1 MLYMPLD
8 LAKHSPAI
16 PWKHFKEKGKSV
28 VMAALDR
35 RMANFDKLPS
45 LPSSNIYADSHLFD
59 VHPADVPC
67 AAALNTNICPHKFE
81 VTAAI
86 DALKRNKSSDLYGMQ
101 SECNIDAASHLTCS
115 FGFYCC
121 QYNILHSCL
130 FQSFTITH
138 LEAFALLSRA
148 SPRQIPRC
156 DCGYCPV

>member
-1 MLYMPLD
+1 MLYMPMD
-8 LAKHSPAI
+8 LAKHSPAK

-35 RMANFDKLPS
+35 RMANFDKLSS
-45 LPSSNIYADSHLFD
+45 LPSSNIYADSHLFY

-86 DALKRNKSSDLYGMQ
+86 DALKRNKASDLNGMQ

-115 FGFYCC
+115 VSIVVST
-121 QYNILHSCL
+121 ILYTIAP
-130 FQSFTITH
+130 FTITTPGAV
-138 LEAFALLSRA
+138 LF
-148 SPRQIPRC
+148 RQ
-156 DCGYCPV
+156 